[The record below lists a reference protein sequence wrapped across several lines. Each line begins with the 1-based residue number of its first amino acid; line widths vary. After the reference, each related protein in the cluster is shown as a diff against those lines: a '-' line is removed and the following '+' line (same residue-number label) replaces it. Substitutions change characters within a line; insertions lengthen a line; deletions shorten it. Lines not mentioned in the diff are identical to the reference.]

1 MPGIEKNAALLV
13 ALFGLMPALP
23 QAPSA
28 ARDELTFRISSNL
41 VQLDAIVTGAKGERP
56 SDLKL
61 QDFRILLDGKPQ
73 EIRLCEYV
81 AAGGHVSGAGLKAA
95 LPEALA
101 PDKLHRKIEASRPYM
116 PPSALKPEEVRR
128 TVVLFVDD
136 FNMSA
141 ESVPN
146 VRSGLRKFIERQLQP
161 GDLIAIV
168 RASAGLGAL
177 QDFTQDRRM
186 LLAAADQVRWNP
198 RGGGEMDAYT
208 PVRDALNATSPGE
221 QYMRQENE
229 IDRVMRFT
237 LLATDSL
244 RRLVHGMTSLPG
256 RKSVVVL
263 SDHMPLATPD
273 ELTSPGDSS
282 TATGSGMFG
291 GPILSSMRRLVDEST
306 RSGVVLYAI
315 DTRRINSL
323 VATAQDQ
330 VQLPLGAS
338 EGADAATIPGGKA
351 PPTSVA
357 MPGAAAN
364 TADNAAE
371 AYGDSTRLKIGQKMQ
386 KRYAEQ
392 IENQWGGI
400 FLTSQTGG
408 FMVTESNR
416 IDAGLER
423 VVNDQQGYYVLGF
436 TPAAEVLRPD
446 EHGGRIYHRVKIE
459 VLRSGLKVRTHSG
472 FFGIS
477 DEDAT
482 RAERGDRPEL
492 LSALES
498 PFQSQGVGVE
508 VRAAFLNAKKNQS
521 FLRTEVSIDGRT
533 LKLTGPPQHL
543 TGVIHLLARA
553 FAVSGEQLVGG
564 IDEHLRV
571 DLNAE
576 GYQRALKYGLIY
588 TTLIEVPKPGPYQM
602 RVACSDESTGK
613 IGSASDFV
621 DVPQVK
627 GRSIVLSG
635 LVIAGERGDYD
646 VVVPASGPSYF
657 IPGQRAAFA
666 FQVLR
671 APGAA
676 STGDRGL
683 TLRTRLFRDAEQI
696 AESPSAPVVS
706 DARKNAAQFFTRGE
720 IDIPAGLAA
729 GEYLLRV
736 DVESRTAKKPQLA
749 WRWARLTVRDGG

>member
-1 MPGIEKNAALLV
+1 MFGIAKTATLFAVLLSLTPV
-13 ALFGLMPALP
+13 LP
-23 QAPSA
+23 QSQPASK
-28 ARDELTFRISSNL
+28 EEITFRISSNL
-41 VQLDAIVTGAKGERP
+41 VQLDAIVIGPKGERP
-56 SDLKL
+56 RDLKS
-61 QDFRILLDGKPQ
+61 QDFRVLLDGQPQ
-73 EIRLCEYV
+73 AVRLCEYV
-81 AAGGHVSGAGLKAA
+81 DAGGHLSSAALRAA
-95 LPEALA
+95 LPET
-101 PDKLHRKIEASRPYM
+101 PSHDKLYRKIAASRPYM
-116 PPSALKPEEVRR
+116 PAAALKPEDVRR

-141 ESVPN
+141 QSVPN
-146 VRSGLRKFIERQLQP
+146 VRLGLRKFIEKQLQA
-161 GDLIAIV
+161 GDLVAIV
-168 RASAGLGAL
+168 RASAGLGTL

-208 PVRDALNATSPGE
+208 PVRDALNATSTGE
-221 QYMRQENE
+221 QYMRQEVE
-229 IDRVMRFT
+229 ISRVLRFT

-273 ELTSPGDSS
+273 ELTNPADPSEAAG
-282 TATGSGMFG
+282 TGMFG
-291 GPILSSMRRLVDEST
+291 GPVLTSMRRVVDEST
-306 RSGVVLYAI
+306 RSGVALYAI
-315 DTRRINSL
+315 DTRGIASL
-323 VATAQDQ
+323 TSTAEDQ
-330 VQLPLGAS
+330 YQLPLGAT
-338 EGADAATIPGGKA
+338 EGSGSPTLPGGKA
-351 PPTSVA
+351 SQAASAPPGDT
-357 MPGAAAN
+357 AN
-364 TADNAAE
+364 TAENATE
-371 AYGDSTRLKIGQKMQ
+371 PYNDSTRLKIGQKMQ
-386 KRYAEQ
+386 KRSAEH

-416 IDAGLER
+416 IDASLER
-423 VVNDQQGYYVLGF
+423 VVNDQQGYYVIGF
-436 TPAAEVLRPD
+436 TPAAEVLEPD
-446 EHGGRIYHRVKIE
+446 AHGARMYHRVKIE
-459 VLRSGLKVRTHSG
+459 VLRPGFKVRTHSG

-482 RAERGDRPEL
+482 RAERDQRPEL
-492 LSALES
+492 MSALES
-498 PFQSQGVGVE
+498 PFQSQGLAVE

-521 FLRTEVSIDGRT
+521 FLRTEVTIDGRS

-553 FAVSGEQLVGG
+553 FAVSGEQLTGG
-564 IDEHLRV
+564 IDEHLRI

-576 GYQRALKYGLIY
+576 GYQRALKYGLVY

-613 IGSASDFV
+613 IGTASDFV
-621 DVPQVK
+621 EVPQIK
-627 GRSIVLSG
+627 GSNIVLSG
-635 LVIAGERGDYD
+635 LVFAGDRGDYD
-646 VVVPASGPSYF
+646 MVVPALGPSYF
-657 IPGQRAAFA
+657 TPGQKAAFA

-671 APGAA
+671 ASGAS

-696 AESPSAPVVS
+696 SESPTAQVVS
-706 DARKNAAQFFTRGE
+706 DAKNNAKQFFTRGE
-720 IDIPAGLAA
+720 IDLPAGLVP

-736 DVESRTAKKPQLA
+736 DVENRTAKKPQLA
-749 WRWARLTVRDGG
+749 WRWARLTVRGGA